1 MAVCRCR
8 VCGAK
13 QVTRSQFEID
23 CDACGGEGTLIP
35 EDAYD
40 PEPEELRCSRCA
52 YVVEGAGFSGERS
65 EEYAGGLTVDD
76 PCPRC
81 GGELVPRAAIAA
93 RGVMASAVREQPEF
107 ALARAAAQRLLE
119 DHWTGEMPVDVD
131 RIAEALGLKVV
142 VGAFHHQGML
152 QADVIEVPASES
164 RTAQRFAIA
173 HEIAHH
179 ELRHRTRE
187 DKVETEANVLASEL
201 LIPRHRL
208 RRAVDA
214 GLNVQQ
220 LREQFEVSRDAV
232 VYALED
238 ANLLSRVAM

>member
-1 MAVCRCR
+1 MTDLGRDR
-8 VCGAK
+8 VGLR
-13 QVTRSQFEID
+13 RSVIRD
-23 CDACGGEGTLIP
+23 DLRDA
-35 EDAYD
+35 
-40 PEPEELRCSRCA
+40 
-52 YVVEGAGFSGERS
+52 
-65 EEYAGGLTVDD
+65 
-76 PCPRC
+76 
-81 GGELVPRAAIAA
+81 
-93 RGVMASAVREQPEF
+93 
-107 ALARAAAQRLLE
+107 
-119 DHWTGEMPVDVD
+119 
-131 RIAEALGLKVV
+131 
-142 VGAFHHQGML
+142 
-152 QADVIEVPASES
+152 QAVPADDRGGIRLEYNPT
-164 RTAQRFAIA
+164 RPRGRLRFSIA

-187 DKVETEANVLASEL
+187 DKFETEANVLASEL

>member
-1 MAVCRCR
+1 
-8 VCGAK
+8 
-13 QVTRSQFEID
+13 
-23 CDACGGEGTLIP
+23 
-35 EDAYD
+35 
-40 PEPEELRCSRCA
+40 
-52 YVVEGAGFSGERS
+52 
-65 EEYAGGLTVDD
+65 
-76 PCPRC
+76 
-81 GGELVPRAAIAA
+81 
-93 RGVMASAVREQPEF
+93 
-107 ALARAAAQRLLE
+107 LARAAARRLLE

-131 RIAEALGLKVV
+131 RIAQALGLKVV

-152 QADVIEVPASES
+152 RDDVIEVPEGES